1 MDADPAREYAARLG
15 ARTDEVERLSRR
27 DRALSLVRIV
37 LFAITIAVGWI
48 ACGPHRVPGW
58 SVAIPGVLFIV
69 AIVAH
74 DRALQR
80 RKRMER
86 AAEFYRRGL
95 ERLDDKWRGKGPDGA
110 RFDDEHHPYAR
121 DLDLFGRGSLFQ
133 LICATRTQT
142 GEERLARWLS
152 APAAPDE
159 VRARQT
165 AVADLRGRLE
175 LREELALLGDDVQ
188 SAVEPALLSKWAT
201 APQQPML
208 ARTRGFM
215 PVVLALVALGAV
227 VTLVGWLAFDWGWAR
242 LAYVAAIEAAIFR
255 ALRDPVNA
263 VSLGI
268 DKPGTELEV
277 LALVLA
283 RFEREQ
289 FESPK
294 LRALADSLK
303 VDGRTASSEIARLAR
318 LSYLLSAQRNQFFF
332 PFAFLL
338 LWGPWFVYRIEAWRA
353 RAGKKVPRW
362 LDAVGELEALC
373 SLAGY
378 AYEHPK
384 DPFPELADDGPLL
397 DGEALG
403 HPLIVERA
411 CVRNDVRLGGELRLL
426 LISGSNMSG
435 KSTLLRTIGIN
446 TVLALAGAPV
456 RAAKLRLSPLQVG
469 ATLRVQDSLEAG
481 ASRFYAEITRLRQ
494 LVDLAGK
501 QPPLLFL
508 LDEILAGTNS
518 HDRRLGAEA
527 VVRGLLQ
534 RGAIGLVTTHDLA
547 LTEMAEALAAQ
558 ARNVHFE
565 DALTDGKLQFDYRM
579 RPGVVKHSNALELM
593 RAVGLEV

>member
-1 MDADPAREYAARLG
+1 
-15 ARTDEVERLSRR
+15 
-27 DRALSLVRIV
+27 
-37 LFAITIAVGWI
+37 
-48 ACGPHRVPGW
+48 
-58 SVAIPGVLFIV
+58 
-69 AIVAH
+69 
-74 DRALQR
+74 
-80 RKRMER
+80 
-86 AAEFYRRGL
+86 
-95 ERLDDKWRGKGPDGA
+95 
-110 RFDDEHHPYAR
+110 
-121 DLDLFGRGSLFQ
+121 
-133 LICATRTQT
+133 
-142 GEERLARWLS
+142 
-152 APAAPDE
+152 
-159 VRARQT
+159 
-165 AVADLRGRLE
+165 
-175 LREELALLGDDVQ
+175 
-188 SAVEPALLSKWAT
+188 
-201 APQQPML
+201 
-208 ARTRGFM
+208 M
-215 PVVLALVALGAV
+215 PVILALVALGAV

-268 DKPGTELEV
+268 DKPGAELEV

-283 RFEREQ
+283 RFEKEQ

-353 RAGKKVPRW
+353 RAGKKVPKW

-384 DPFPELADDGPLL
+384 DPFPELADEGPIFES
-397 DGEALG
+397 EALG

-456 RAAKLRLSPLQVG
+456 RATRLRLSPLQVG

-547 LTEMAEALAAQ
+547 LT
-558 ARNVHFE
+558 
-565 DALTDGKLQFDYRM
+565 DGKLQFDYRM
-579 RPGVVKHSNALELM
+579 RPGVVQHSNALELM
-593 RAVGLEV
+593 RAVGLEL